1 MIQEALLFTLG
12 VIGLWFGAG
21 LTIEGARK
29 VARHFKISQL
39 FIGLTV
45 LSIGTSLPEIF
56 THVASSIKILSGIDA
71 SGVAVGTNIGSDIIQ
86 ITLIMGILALFA
98 TVRSTKDMLK
108 RDGMIMIGAIVLLWL
123 FGLNGILS
131 QLEGMILVILYITYL
146 VILTRKEKNIKEL
159 ISPHHKAFER
169 KKKNHVLKH
178 VSHVII
184 GIVMLSFAS
193 YWVVENTLFF
203 AKIFGIEQTFL
214 GLIVIGISTAL
225 PELTT
230 AIRGIMKGVKTMSL
244 GVLIGSNITNPML
257 AIGIGA
263 AISGYTISNTILW
276 FDIPFKLVM
285 SVLVIALFW
294 KKNKLTKWQAGF
306 LIASYFAYV
315 AYKIYG
321 II

>member
-1 MIQEALLFTLG
+1 MIQEILLFTIG

-21 LTIEGARK
+21 ITIDGARK
-29 VARHFKISQL
+29 VARHYKISQL
-39 FIGLTV
+39 FIGLTI

-98 TVRSTKDMLK
+98 TVKSTKDMLK
-108 RDGMIMIGAIVLLWL
+108 RDGMVMIGAIVLLWI
-123 FGLNGILS
+123 FGLNGYLS
-131 QLEGMILVILYITYL
+131 QLEGMILIILYITYL
-146 VILTRKEKNIKEL
+146 VLLTRKEKNVREL
-159 ISPHHKAFER
+159 ISPYHKALER

-178 VSHVII
+178 ISHIII
-184 GIVMLSFAS
+184 GIVMLAFAS
-193 YWVVENTLFF
+193 HWVVENTLFF
-203 AKIFGIEQTFL
+203 AKTFGIEQTFF

-263 AISGYTISNTILW
+263 TISGYKISQTILW
-276 FDIPFKLVM
+276 FDIPFKFVM

-294 KKNKLTKWQAGF
+294 KKNKLTKWQAGL
-306 LIASYFAYV
+306 LITSYFVYV

-321 II
+321 IL